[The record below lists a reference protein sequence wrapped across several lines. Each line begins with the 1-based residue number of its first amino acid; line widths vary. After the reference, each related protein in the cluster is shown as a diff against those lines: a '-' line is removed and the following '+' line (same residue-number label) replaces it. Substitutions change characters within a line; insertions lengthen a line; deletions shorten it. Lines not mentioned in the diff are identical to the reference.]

1 MSLEGEMKGTASPPA
16 IASFSPPP
24 AAATEHHTIAT
35 AGSMRLNNFDLIRL
49 LAACQVVYS
58 HGTSYLH
65 VAGGPLDSLI
75 GFLPGV
81 PIFFVVSGFLISL
94 SWERTPSAMQFA
106 RNRALRIY
114 PALWVC
120 LAVSIAIFLACGVR
134 PDSATSLIVWIAA
147 QLTFVQFYNPAFLR
161 GFGLGAING
170 SLWTIPVEL
179 QFYALLPFLAI
190 AAKKRRPV
198 WLGYALAAAVVMML
212 ARTFYFQ
219 RITTVQKLFGVTIVP
234 YLFYFLV
241 GVVLR
246 KQFERRPELFRG
258 KGLAWMATYAAWAAM
273 EMRFAIPGS
282 QGNLLNIPS
291 IILLASATVSLAFT
305 LPALSSR
312 LLRGNDVSYGLY
324 IYHGPILN
332 LLLYRQH
339 YGIRGF
345 AELLMLTFT
354 AAIISW
360 LFVER
365 PALEL
370 KNYSL
375 RPVV

>member
-1 MSLEGEMKGTASPPA
+1 MDSEMKLAASQPT
-16 IASFSPPP
+16 IALLSPP
-24 AAATEHHTIAT
+24 AAATGHHTIAT

-65 VAGGPLDSLI
+65 VAGGPLGSLI

-94 SWERTPSAMQFA
+94 SWERTPSAMQFV

-134 PDSATSLIVWIAA
+134 PDAATSLFVWIAA
-147 QLTFVQFYNPAFLR
+147 QLTLFQFYNPPFLR
-161 GFGLGAING
+161 AFGVGAING

-190 AAKKRRPV
+190 AAKKRRGV
-198 WLGYALAAAVVMML
+198 WLGYTLAAAVVMML
-212 ARTFYFQ
+212 GRSFYFQ
-219 RITTVQKLFGVTIVP
+219 RITIVQKLFGVTIIP

-246 KQFERRPELFRG
+246 QLFERHPGLFRG
-258 KGLAWMATYAAWAAM
+258 KGLAWAATYAIWVSM
-273 EMRFAIPGS
+273 EVHFAIPDS
-282 QGNLLNIPS
+282 AGNLLNIPS
-291 IILLASATVSLAFT
+291 IILLAAATVSLAFT
-305 LPALSSR
+305 VPALSSW
-312 LLRGNDVSYGLY
+312 LLRGNDISYGLY
-324 IYHGPILN
+324 IYHAPIMN
-332 LLLYRQH
+332 LLLYRQTD
-339 YGIRGF
+339 GMPGF
-345 AELLMLTFT
+345 AVLLILTFA
-354 AAIISW
+354 AAILSW
-360 LFVER
+360 LLVEK
-365 PALEL
+365 PALEF
-370 KNYSL
+370 KHYSL
-375 RPVV
+375 RPVD